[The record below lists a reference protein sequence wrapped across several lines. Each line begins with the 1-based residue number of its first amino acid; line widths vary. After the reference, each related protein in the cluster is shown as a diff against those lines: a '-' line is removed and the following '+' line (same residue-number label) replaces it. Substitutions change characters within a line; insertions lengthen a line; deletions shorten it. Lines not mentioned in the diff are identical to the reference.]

1 MNPPDPS
8 RDEPA
13 SWRFQRSGELHPG
26 PTPAPAGFPAPPL
39 SGTNRPRRR
48 TGLPEAKPRQQ
59 IRSPG
64 AAAVVAAAASSWQ
77 GRGNLHSVSLSPG
90 LAIKD
95 GGGRGE
101 GGNQLFRP
109 RSQRGGEKVKGK
121 NLRKV

>member
-1 MNPPDPS
+1 M
-8 RDEPA
+8 
-13 SWRFQRSGELHPG
+13 
-26 PTPAPAGFPAPPL
+26 
-39 SGTNRPRRR
+39 
-48 TGLPEAKPRQQ
+48 
-59 IRSPG
+59 
-64 AAAVVAAAASSWQ
+64 AAAASSWQ

-121 NLRKV
+121 NLRKVRSGVVEFRG